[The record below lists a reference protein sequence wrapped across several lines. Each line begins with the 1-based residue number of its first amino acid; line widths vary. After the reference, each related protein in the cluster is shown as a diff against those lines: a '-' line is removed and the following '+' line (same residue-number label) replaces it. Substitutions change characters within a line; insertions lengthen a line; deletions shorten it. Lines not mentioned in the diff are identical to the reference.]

1 MSKTNHIP
9 YTWKEIEDQVRE
21 AILCQLSIL
30 QHFGPHAD
38 KLAELYLG
46 IDPDLLELGD
56 EDRTP
61 AEHARLLRTIPL
73 ERHHLHHLA
82 QKAYAYA
89 YQLEGSE
96 RAMPDDYYE
105 IACGVMNG
113 YPKSDM
119 HGDPSPLCSMNDF
132 PLRRMFD
139 TFIARWQLY
148 DEGITTGLSVREL
161 ALLSNMTVPA
171 VRTSLSKEG
180 FKLDLNL
187 NRTNKGRED
196 DKSATL
202 NINDAHL
209 WLSRRRSFTQN
220 GSRKGEEPD
229 AVIARI
235 FGNAEY
241 TFDHALRQ
249 AIIALRTDP
258 ASLAAEVNAPVG
270 WIDGLAKGE
279 AVEIDITALR
289 ALARHL
295 KLQEPEFVAKAVQQL
310 IRIDIGRAND
320 LLE

>member
-9 YTWKEIEDQVRE
+9 NTWNEIEDQVRE

-30 QHFGPHAD
+30 QQFGPQD
-38 KLAELYLG
+38 EKLAELYLG
-46 IDPDLLELGD
+46 IDPDMLESGD
-56 EDRTP
+56 DDQTP
-61 AEHARLLRTIPL
+61 AEHARVLRTIPL
-73 ERHHLHHLA
+73 ERHNLHRLA
-82 QKAYAYA
+82 RNAYSYA
-89 YQLEGSE
+89 YQLEGWE
-96 RAMPDDYYE
+96 RASSEDHYE

-113 YPKSDM
+113 FPQADM
-119 HGDPSPLCSMNDF
+119 HGNPSPLSSINDF

-139 TFIARWQLY
+139 TFVARWQLY
-148 DEGITTGLSVREL
+148 DEGMTTGLSVREL

-180 FKLDLNL
+180 FKLDLNPD
-187 NRTNKGRED
+187 RTNTGRGD

-202 NINDAHL
+202 SVDDAHL

-249 AIIALRTDP
+249 AIIALRTDA
-258 ASLAAEVNAPVG
+258 ASLAAEVNVPVD
-270 WIDGLAKGE
+270 WIDGLAKGG
-279 AVEIDITALR
+279 AVEIDIPALR
-289 ALARHL
+289 ALAWQL
-295 KLQEPEFVAKAVQQL
+295 KISEPEFVGRAVQQL
-310 IRIDIGRAND
+310 IRSDIKQAND